1 MAEEQACTLLT
12 KGRKLDC
19 NRIAGGVKNV
29 YFAVYDTTIV
39 TQDWDSSSASRGQT
53 TDVDMG
59 STSLYKYALPRG
71 TASFTDTLVGSREN
85 GTVYYTPTIQILL
98 DRITPLM
105 QNEMRLL
112 GATTTVIFAELNQ
125 TYPSNDHNVIVVL
138 GGLNGMQLNAGT
150 DASGAAW
157 GDRNG
162 YDLTFDGIENHPAS
176 ILLDYTNTPF
186 DNTDSGAQI
195 PIIDV

>member
-1 MAEEQACTLLT
+1 MATSGCTLLT
-12 KGRKLDC
+12 KGRPLDC
-19 NRIAGGVKNV
+19 NRISGGIKNV
-29 YFAVYDTTIV
+29 YFAVYDTTKV
-39 TQDWDSSSASRGQT
+39 TQDWAAGSAARGQT

-59 STSLYKYALPRG
+59 TTDLYKYALPRG

-85 GTVYYTPTIQILL
+85 GTVYYTPTIQVLL

-105 QNEMRLL
+105 QNEMRLF
-112 GATTTVIFAELNQ
+112 GATTVVIFAELNQ
-125 TYPSNDHNVIVVL
+125 TYPSNDHNVVVVL

-162 YDLTFDGIENHPAS
+162 YDLTWDGIEQHPVS
-176 ILLDYTNTPF
+176 VLKDYTTTIF
-186 DNTDSGAQI
+186 DNTDAGAQI
-195 PIIDV
+195 PIVEA